1 MMKKFVNTLVTGE
14 KIITQIFL
22 FLIIILVFVAAVA
35 RRVGYPLVWSVDLAQ
50 LLFAWTCFLGADLA
64 LQQDRHIGVDIFVRW
79 LPKRVYGVILFCSY
93 VLILGFLG
101 IIMIFGTYL
110 AFKNSHRLF
119 NGMPISY
126 SWATISAPV
135 GCLLLARTIIGKMIG
150 LTKPAVSTLHLQ
162 KKSLDSNTIPY
173 VESSE

>member
-1 MMKKFVNTLVTGE
+1 MMKKFTNTLFAVE
-14 KIITQIFL
+14 KISTQIFL

-64 LQQDRHIGVDIFVRW
+64 LQQDRHIGVDILVRY
-79 LPKRVYGVILFCSY
+79 LPKRVNTVIVFCSY
-93 VLILGFLG
+93 GVILGFLG

-135 GCLLLARTIIGKMIG
+135 GCLLLARTIIGKMIRII
-150 LTKPAVSTLHLQ
+150 KPATSNVHPQ
-162 KKSLDSNTIPY
+162 KESLDSRTMSY
-173 VESSE
+173 AESSE

>member
-1 MMKKFVNTLVTGE
+1 MMKKFVNTLVSGE

-79 LPKRVYGVILFCSY
+79 LPKRVYTVIVFCSY
-93 VLILGFLG
+93 VVILGFLG

-150 LTKPAVSTLHLQ
+150 LTKPAISNVHLQ

-173 VESSE
+173 AESPE